1 MGGTPMGISGL
12 SRANAISYTTPTI
25 AGFSFQ
31 AAWGEQDA
39 VDDGSWDVALRYAGE
54 FSGFRV
60 AAAVS
65 YGKNIG
71 GTTDAEDVPITGTQ
85 PFFGNGADIRKW
97 QGSASVL
104 HVASGLFLSGSYARQ
119 SYHGTTIGELN
130 QFTDGGLVTGEHRPD
145 TTFWYL
151 LGGITKN
158 WHGLGNT
165 ALYGEY
171 GRFERGADGVITTAA
186 PIGDTF
192 WDTEVSFWGI
202 GVVQNIDAA
211 AMELFL
217 SYRQYQLDF
226 QTGPGIGFAT
236 PGGDDLSII
245 MSGARIRF

>member
-1 MGGTPMGISGL
+1 VT
-12 SRANAISYTTPTI
+12 AT
-25 AGFSFQ
+25 AG
-31 AAWGEQDA
+31 
-39 VDDGSWDVALRYAGE
+39 V
-54 FSGFRV
+54 
-60 AAAVS
+60 
-65 YGKNIG
+65 
-71 GTTDAEDVPITGTQ
+71 Q
-85 PFFGNGADIRKW
+85 PGFGNGADIRKW

-119 SYHGTTIGELN
+119 SYHGTTAGELVG
-130 QFTDGGLVTGEHRPD
+130 FADPASGLTLGDNRPD
-145 TTFWYL
+145 STFWYL

-171 GRFERGADGVITTAA
+171 GRFDHGADGLISVQA

-192 WDTEVSFWGI
+192 WDTQLTFWGI

-226 QTGPGIGFAT
+226 QSGPAIGFVS
-236 PGGDDLSII
+236 GSGDDLSVI